1 MSAIGKLYFVQES
14 PVGEGGGAFKIGFT
28 EQSVEKRVH
37 QLQNGN
43 PRCLVIRAV
52 VPGTVNDE
60 MLLHAKFDVARV
72 YGTREWFLANSLTCA
87 YVSSLPPYEPPPA
100 MRKSANQRALSGL
113 LTAKDDW
120 RCNRHPGAEYRL
132 EKNGRYAHQRR
143 CCECLKERR
152 AKQRTGS
159 PRGRKRYAITD
170 AQLIE
175 IKELLVTNSV
185 SQQKIG
191 ERFGVSQGYVSLIK
205 RGIVK

>member
-1 MSAIGKLYFVQES
+1 MPVIGKLYFVQES
-14 PVGEGGGAFKIGFT
+14 PVGVDGGAFKIGFT

-52 VPGTVNDE
+52 VPGTVRDE
-60 MLLHAKFDVARV
+60 MRLHAEFEAARV
-72 YGTREWFLANSLTCA
+72 YGTREWFLANAHVSA
-87 YVSSLPPYEPPPA
+87 YVAALPPYEPSPA

-113 LTAKDDW
+113 LTVKDGW
-120 RCNRHPGAEYRL
+120 RCNKHPGAEFRL
-132 EKNGRYAHQRR
+132 EKNGKYAQQRR
-143 CCECLKERR
+143 CVECLKDKR
-152 AKQRTGS
+152 AKQKTGEA
-159 PRGRKRYAITD
+159 RGRPRYVVTA
-170 AQLIE
+170 AQIVE
-175 IKELLVTNSV
+175 IKELLATASI